1 MCGVLLT
8 KHSHGFL
15 CCVFHPKE
23 EAMKHGTR
31 FHETQLSYGTSA
43 HRALK
48 YQKLRDSAQNA

>member
-1 MCGVLLT
+1 
-8 KHSHGFL
+8 
-15 CCVFHPKE
+15 
-23 EAMKHGTR
+23 MKHGAR